1 MFGRILKARDHQ
13 EFAKKVTS
21 IRGRMEVLQ
30 KQLDTVAEEL
40 KEAEDE
46 MVGKGMDPLVSG

>member
-1 MFGRILKARDHQ
+1 M
-13 EFAKKVTS
+13 TS